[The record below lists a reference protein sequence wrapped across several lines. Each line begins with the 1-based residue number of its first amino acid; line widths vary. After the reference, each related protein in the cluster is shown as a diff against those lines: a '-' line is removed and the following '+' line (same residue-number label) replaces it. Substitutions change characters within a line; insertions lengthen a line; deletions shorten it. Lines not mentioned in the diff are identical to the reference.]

1 MKKLI
6 IFSIVL
12 VSCFVVFRIISTNP
26 IKNKTNVLK
35 VSERDFPQE
44 RLDWEFKLL
53 RDPATNKIPK
63 NIRAKEL
70 QFSRT
75 IPNAELLRKKSLN
88 KTNKFFDIGT
98 WKSIGPENIGGRTR
112 ALAIDVSDN
121 TSNTILAGW
130 VSGGMWRSTNGGTS
144 WTRVTTLPQLAS
156 VTTLAQDTR
165 SGKTN
170 IWYYGQEKK

>member
-1 MKKLI
+1 M
-6 IFSIVL
+6 
-12 VSCFVVFRIISTNP
+12 IS
-26 IKNKTNVLK
+26 VH
-35 VSERDFPQE
+35 
-44 RLDWEFKLL
+44 
-53 RDPATNKIPK
+53 
-63 NIRAKEL
+63 
-70 QFSRT
+70 
-75 IPNAELLRKKSLN
+75 
-88 KTNKFFDIGT
+88 G
-98 WKSIGPENIGGRTR
+98 KSIGPENIGGRTR

-121 TSNTILAGW
+121 TSNTILAGG

>member
-98 WKSIGPENIGGRTR
+98 W
-112 ALAIDVSDN
+112 
-121 TSNTILAGW
+121 
-130 VSGGMWRSTNGGTS
+130 
-144 WTRVTTLPQLAS
+144 
-156 VTTLAQDTR
+156 
-165 SGKTN
+165 
-170 IWYYGQEKK
+170 

>member
-63 NIRAKEL
+63 KIM
-70 QFSRT
+70 
-75 IPNAELLRKKSLN
+75 SLFI
-88 KTNKFFDIGT
+88 K
-98 WKSIGPENIGGRTR
+98 
-112 ALAIDVSDN
+112 
-121 TSNTILAGW
+121 
-130 VSGGMWRSTNGGTS
+130 
-144 WTRVTTLPQLAS
+144 
-156 VTTLAQDTR
+156 
-165 SGKTN
+165 
-170 IWYYGQEKK
+170 Y